1 MWLTDGAASG
11 QELGFSSCALSS
23 SRARLHLAPWAGES
37 GLTWCCLPRE
47 QNEGKLEG
55 FSRRRTKRQ
64 TPSVHL
70 RSVDQ
75 SKSSPVQ
82 VQEEGN
88 KLHLLMKNLQSEYKK
103 AFLRFCTHLWKIPNT
118 PTHSFMCNHPSRYIC
133 CQPDPELDS
142 IRWKKEMRVSCMPA
156 LLLLD
161 FSPIVSRPHQSL
173 HPLRSIVIDLWIS
186 W

>member
-1 MWLTDGAASG
+1 MCPLILQSPSPPGSLSRRVRAYLVLPAA
-11 QELGFSSCALSS
+11 
-23 SRARLHLAPWAGES
+23 RAKWREAWRSLRLVW
-37 GLTWCCLPRE
+37 
-47 QNEGKLEG
+47 
-55 FSRRRTKRQ
+55 RRTKRQ

-88 KLHLLMKNLQSEYKK
+88 KLHLLTKNLQSEYKK
-103 AFLRFCTHLWKIPNT
+103 AFLGFCTHLWKIPNT

-142 IRWKKEMRVSCMPA
+142 TRWKKEMRVSCMPA